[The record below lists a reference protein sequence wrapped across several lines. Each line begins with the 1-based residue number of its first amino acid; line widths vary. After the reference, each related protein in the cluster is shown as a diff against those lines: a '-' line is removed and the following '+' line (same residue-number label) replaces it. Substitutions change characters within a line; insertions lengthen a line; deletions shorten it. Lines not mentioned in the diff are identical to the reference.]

1 MDKNQALSKAM
12 AYCAR
17 QEHAEGE
24 VRGKLR
30 SWGLTEN
37 DTDQIISKLIQEK
50 CLDNE
55 RYARAFV
62 RDKLT
67 LNGWG
72 RIKIRY
78 MLHGKGV
85 ESRIIDKALD
95 EIDEEHYLGILKDLL
110 EKKARTLK
118 NEENPL
124 IVRQKL
130 INFAMGRGFE
140 PDRVVPLLR
149 MIQ

>member
-12 AYCAR
+12 AYCAS

-50 CLDNE
+50 FLDNE

>member
-24 VRGKLR
+24 GRGKLR

-50 CLDNE
+50 FLDNE

-118 NEENPL
+118 NEENTL